1 MFVGELDAGAAMGG
15 AAGGHAGDGGEEA
28 VFLVAGGGGK
38 DEAGGAGV
46 GDDGDAIFFVELFDE
61 EAEAFFDEGEFVRLV
76 HGAGDI
82 DEEDE
87 VAVALFEADFF
98 ALDADAGEAVLRL
111 PGAVG
116 DFDVD
121 GEGMG
126 GVGGGG
132 FEVVGEVVH

>member
-1 MFVGELDAGAAMGG
+1 MFVGELDAGAAVGG

-28 VFLVAGGGGK
+28 VFLVAGSGGE
-38 DEAGGAGV
+38 DEVGGAGV
-46 GDDGDAIFFVELFDE
+46 GDDGDAVFFVELFDE
-61 EAEAFFDEGEFVRLV
+61 EAEAFFDEREFVGLV

-98 ALDADAGEAVLRL
+98 ALDADAGEAVLGL